1 MANKLFD
8 YYKELPTWSKGV
20 VAIGGIGIAFY
31 IGYTFVKR
39 IKDQAELIKQRQTVK
54 EQEDEIEVKVKEGQK
69 QTYQNSQY
77 RAWADGIQKQFDGCD
92 FAINRIILPSSSP
105 EWFGNENWSSS
116 GAYIAN
122 IFLKL
127 KNDIDFLKLN
137 TAYGIR
143 KFDQCG
149 WGTGDF
155 EGSLQGAITDELDES
170 ERGTLNKYISQ
181 QGITYRV

>member
-39 IKDQAELIKQRQTVK
+39 IKDQAELIKQRQTIK
-54 EQEDEIEVKVKEGQK
+54 EQEDEIEIKVKEGQK

-77 RAWADGIQKQFDGCD
+77 RAWADGIKNQFDGCD
-92 FAINRIILPSSSP
+92 GSWGRAILSMTSP
-105 EWFGNENWSSS
+105 EWFGNTNWSNS
-116 GAYIAN
+116 GSYIAN

-143 KFDQCG
+143 KHDQCL

-155 EGSLQGAITDELDES
+155 EGSLQGAITDELDEA
-170 ERGTLNKYISQ
+170 ERNTLNKYLAQ
-181 QGITYRV
+181 KGITYRV